1 VGQGRAD
8 ALAEF
13 YLGRDAA
20 KPIFTGGEEPAAIL
34 AITLHTLNGL
44 KSASGCDT
52 KGASE

>member
-20 KPIFTGGEEPAAIL
+20 KPIFTGGEAIL